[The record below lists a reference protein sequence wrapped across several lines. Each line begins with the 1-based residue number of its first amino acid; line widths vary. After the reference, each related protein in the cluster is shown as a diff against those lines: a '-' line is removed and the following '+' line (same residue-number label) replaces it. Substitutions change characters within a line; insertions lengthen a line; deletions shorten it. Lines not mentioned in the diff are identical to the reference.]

1 MSGLSRLGSWQ
12 KRGPDVTRVSRG
24 AQVVSQDISTLCTHP
39 NFQFKKLFDL
49 FFVNL
54 SETKQGK
61 GESDLCNM
69 IHSSNI
75 YFPPSYLP
83 CAIFMFNVSI
93 KGLSIFQFGESNVS
107 VAATTH
113 SWTQEALIKLSCTLP
128 GATRPFQRNSRTENE
143 LYVYYF
149 ISFIQT
155 GDEKLKFMK
164 DINKHFSQ
172 S

>member
-93 KGLSIFQFGESNVS
+93 KRMGILGKAMFLWRQQHILGFKKLWLTYPALSLAQHGHSN
-107 VAATTH
+107 A
-113 SWTQEALIKLSCTLP
+113 
-128 GATRPFQRNSRTENE
+128 RTENVKLFYNE
-143 LYVYYF
+143 WNALLF
-149 ISFIQT
+149 LLFKQ
-155 GDEKLKFMK
+155 EKLKFIK